1 MGVSVPMESQTGSD
15 LKLGRRKTEYKEE
28 AFPAESRK
36 RSVFIA
42 KQAGTAIKGLAVR
55 ATPEAIY
62 AAMNFGGAGGGVI
75 CCGIQVISS
84 SSYGRILHHS

>member
-36 RSVFIA
+36 RSAFIA

-62 AAMNFGGAGGGVI
+62 AAMNFGGGGYLLWN
-75 CCGIQVISS
+75 SS
-84 SSYGRILHHS
+84 NFFQQLWKNPAS

>member
-36 RSVFIA
+36 RSAFIA

-62 AAMNFGGAGGGVI
+62 VAMNFGAGGVI